1 MGEILDTEIQEW
13 SDEKLAAEYLNKS
26 RKFVSQLHSKELYS
40 ENPSWQNTREPRLR
54 GDDVEM
60 RIIVSPIVESYMQL
74 LEECFRRRLA
84 EPIYSECLTMT
95 ENMLNGISNLPGCD
109 NATSL
114 ATIHDSQ
121 KVEYGSNYFPGPP
134 ITQVFTYNILYIS
147 WLWFHHQDKLDSI
160 RPTAIIS
167 QSGIAGRSDIYAR
180 ALTFECGDFTFLSG
194 MKEWSS
200 IDKKW
205 LKDSRIS
212 KSYTGFR
219 ELFDMGIK
227 LLLNDRREEGSL

>member
-1 MGEILDTEIQEW
+1 MPSIEEIEDRR
-13 SDEKLAAEYLNKS
+13 SDEKIAEEYLNIS
-26 RKFVSQLHSKELYS
+26 RKFVSQLHSKELYT
-40 ENPSWQNTREPRLR
+40 ENPSWQNTRGPRLR

-60 RIIVSPIVESYMQL
+60 RIIVSPVVESYMQL

-95 ENMLNGISNLPGCD
+95 ENILNGLSNLPGCD

-121 KVEYGSNYFPGPP
+121 KDGDSRDYFRSPS
-134 ITQVFTYNILYIS
+134 ITQVFAYNMLYIS

-160 RPTAIIS
+160 RPIAIIS
-167 QSGIAGRSDIYAR
+167 HSGMAGRSDIYAR
-180 ALTFECGDFTFLSG
+180 TLTFECGDFTFLSG

-212 KSYTGFR
+212 KSYTEFR
-219 ELFDMGIK
+219 ELYEMGIK
-227 LLLNDRREEGSL
+227 LS